1 MTSPAGDEQSQKSER
16 WPGAVWIAGS
26 CLLAG
31 AAYLAI
37 TRADALMLD
46 VAKIVG
52 CF

>member
-1 MTSPAGDEQSQKSER
+1 MTIPANNDHPPQPAH
-16 WPGAVWIAGS
+16 WPRALWIAALA
-26 CLLAG
+26 LLGG

-46 VAKIVG
+46 IARIAG